1 MLFGKSYSK
10 FFSARL
16 WFLLLAFSGVAQ
28 AEPLLNGISLHK
40 ELGRDQFWGAL
51 YTELLSSDT
60 EVLLSS
66 PVAKRME
73 LKILAP
79 EGMTLRRFSR
89 MWIEGAAINNPS
101 AVLMAQADNMVLFDG
116 FFGGR
121 FETNDHIVL
130 SVSPG
135 QGVDVVVNNTLLG
148 NIPDDNFFALLLRSW
163 LGRVPLSSGY
173 RDDLLMMGDI
183 DPNLRHRY
191 LHLEPRL
198 SRIAVVESWLEEN
211 PADAI
216 DEPEVTVAAA
226 PAPTPKPK
234 VEDKPRVEKPVAIP
248 VPAPIVVASAPPATQ
263 QPVKPKPIKESVAT
277 IAAAK
282 EENAEEERT
291 TITSQTLLARQFYI
305 SEVLGTIYARV
316 SYPRRAQQLQQ
327 SGSVKFNLIIDDQ
340 GNIKSLKPIETSD
353 YILLNKAAEEAVKDA
368 APFPPLPEVLA
379 SSELEL
385 FVPIKFSL
393 GNPS

>member
-1 MLFGKSYSK
+1 MFFGKSFK
-10 FFSARL
+10 RFCGAGF
-16 WFLLLAFSGVAQ
+16 WLLLLMLPGVVH
-28 AEPLLNGISLHK
+28 AEPLLNGIALHK

-51 YTELLSSDT
+51 YTELLSSDA
-60 EVLLSS
+60 EVLVTS

-89 MWIEGAAINNPS
+89 MWIEGAAINNSS

-116 FFGGR
+116 LFGGR

-130 SVSPG
+130 SVVPG
-135 QGVDVVVNNTLLG
+135 QGMDVIVNNTLLG

-163 LGRVPLSSGY
+163 LGRVPLSSTY
-173 RDDLLMMGDI
+173 RDDLLLMGDI
-183 DPNLRHRY
+183 NPDLRHRY

-198 SRIAVVESWLEEN
+198 SRIAVVENWLKKSTDS
-211 PADAI
+211 AD
-216 DEPEVTVAAA
+216 ESEVTVAAA
-226 PAPTPKPK
+226 PAPAPAPKP
-234 VEDKPRVEKPVAIP
+234 EAENKPRIEKPAPIP
-248 VPAPIVVASAPPATQ
+248 VPAPIVVASTPPA
-263 QPVKPKPIKESVAT
+263 PVKPEPVKKAAAT
-277 IAAAK
+277 IAAEK
-282 EENAEEERT
+282 DDAEEERA

-327 SGSVKFNLIIDDQ
+327 AGNVKFNLVIDGQ

-353 YILLNKAAEEAVKDA
+353 YVLLNKAAEEAVKDA
-368 APFPPLPEVLA
+368 APFPPLPEALA

>member
-1 MLFGKSYSK
+1 MLFGKPYGK

-130 SVSPG
+130 SVVPG

-148 NIPDDNFFALLLRSW
+148 NIPDDKFFALLLRSW

-173 RDDLLMMGDI
+173 RDDLLMMGNI

-198 SRIAVVESWLEEN
+198 SRIAVVESWLEED
-211 PADAI
+211 PADAV

-263 QPVKPKPIKESVAT
+263 QPVKSDPINESVAT
-277 IAAAK
+277 IAAAEK
-282 EENAEEERT
+282 EDAEEERT

-327 SGSVKFNLIIDDQ
+327 SGSVKFNLVIDDQ

-353 YILLNKAAEEAVKDA
+353 YVLLNKAAEEAVKDA

>member
-40 ELGRDQFWGAL
+40 ELGRDQFLGAL

-101 AVLMAQADNMVLFDG
+101 VVLMAQADNMVLFDG

-198 SRIAVVESWLEEN
+198 SRIAVVENWLKEKSTD
-211 PADAI
+211 PA
-216 DEPEVTVAAA
+216 DEPEVTVAAVPA
-226 PAPTPKPK
+226 PNPTPK
-234 VEDKPRVEKPVAIP
+234 VENKPRIEKPVAIP
-248 VPAPIVVASAPPATQ
+248 VPAPIVVASAPPATK
-263 QPVKPKPIKESVAT
+263 QPVKSEPIKESVAT
-277 IAAAK
+277 IAAAEK
-282 EENAEEERT
+282 EDAEEERT

-327 SGSVKFNLIIDDQ
+327 SGSVKFNLILDDQ

-353 YILLNKAAEEAVKDA
+353 YVLLNKAAEEAVKDA